1 MKKLIALTIFAI
13 AITGCNTIA
22 GMGKDVQ
29 KAGQA
34 VQGFL
39 SVLGRLAN
47 GIDETHLRLRE
58 ALRRRGAARR
68 RGSSA
73 RGLRN

>member
-1 MKKLIALTIFAI
+1 MKKLIALTILAI

-34 VQGFL
+34 VQG
-39 SVLGRLAN
+39 
-47 GIDETHLRLRE
+47 
-58 ALRRRGAARR
+58 AA
-68 RGSSA
+68 GH
-73 RGLRN
+73 

>member
-34 VQGFL
+34 VQG
-39 SVLGRLAN
+39 
-47 GIDETHLRLRE
+47 
-58 ALRRRGAARR
+58 AA
-68 RGSSA
+68 GH
-73 RGLRN
+73 